1 MKAEQLQVI
10 KERAE
15 KATNGPWKVVKSEES
30 GVQIGTT
37 WESGQLKACVPVVT
51 TAHGKGSVTVYIN
64 DRNAEFVA
72 HAREDVPALIAEI
85 ERLQASLELTEKCY
99 EICERGMFKANDMFI
114 ETKNKLDQVE
124 LAEAKMRMENER
136 LREVLKQVL
145 EDEAPNC
152 DGYETFIHATARKA
166 LEVRP

>member
-1 MKAEQLQVI
+1 MEAEPLQAI
-10 KERAE
+10 KERCE
-15 KATNGPWKVVKSEES
+15 NIPEGWTMGES
-30 GVQIGTT
+30 IKIIGQMQQDAST
-37 WESGQLKACVPVVT
+37 
-51 TAHGKGSVTVYIN
+51 
-64 DRNAEFVA
+64 
-72 HAREDVPALIAEI
+72 LITEV
-85 ERLQASLELTEKCY
+85 ERLQKELELTEKCY

-114 ETKNKLDQVE
+114 ETNNKLDQVE

-166 LEVRP
+166 LDVRP